1 MRVILASASPRRAEI
16 LARVTWPFDALP
28 AAIDES
34 RHGDEDPETHVR
46 RLAREKAERLSR
58 EHPDAWVLG
67 SDTVVAQGNDIFG
80 KPADDED
87 AVRMLARLD
96 AAPHVVLTGF
106 AWARGGRAVV
116 HHVSRSEVRFRA
128 LTEAGIR
135 AYVATGEPHDKAG
148 AYAIQGG
155 AARFVESVRGSVTG
169 VIGLPLEDVEEA
181 ARRLSIP
188 EPASPLPPEAV
199 ALRLRAV
206 RGEVAA
212 RTVAA
217 GRDPESCRLVAVT
230 KGHPAALVH
239 AAIAAG
245 ATDVGE
251 NYVQEGARKR
261 AAVAELGDGPAPDD
275 VRWHL
280 IGPLQ
285 TNKAALAARSFDLFH
300 AVDRVEVAAAL
311 AKRAPGP
318 VAGLLQVNVA
328 RDPNKAGVPPDDV
341 LAHVR
346 RLAEVDGFE
355 LRGLMTIGPLDADAA
370 ASRDTFAA
378 LRQQVDELRGMGYER
393 LTELSMGMS
402 DDYPEAIA
410 EGATLV
416 RLGTAIF
423 GPRVRR
429 AGVAP

>member
-16 LARVTWPFDALP
+16 LARVTWPFDVLP
-28 AAIDES
+28 AAIDE
-34 RHGDEDPETHVR
+34 RRLGDEDPETHVR

-80 KPADDED
+80 KPADDAD
-87 AVRMLARLD
+87 AARMLARLD
-96 AAPHVVLTGF
+96 AAPHLVLTGF

-116 HHVSRSEVRFRA
+116 HDVSRSEVRFRP

-169 VIGLPLEDVEEA
+169 VIGLPLEDVEAA
-181 ARRLSIP
+181 ARRLGIP

-217 GRDPESCRLVAVT
+217 GRAAESCRLVAVT

-261 AAVAELGDGPAPDD
+261 AAVADLGGAHADA

-300 AVDRVEVAAAL
+300 AIDRVEVAAAL
-311 AKRAPGP
+311 AKRASGP

-328 RDPNKAGVPPDDV
+328 RDPNKAGVAPDDV

-346 RLAEVDGFE
+346 RLAEIDGFE

-370 ASRDTFAA
+370 ATRLTFAA

-423 GPRVRR
+423 GPRVRP

>member
-16 LARVTWPFDALP
+16 LARVTWPFDVLP
-28 AAIDES
+28 AEIDE
-34 RHGDEDPETHVR
+34 RRLGDEDPEAHVR
-46 RLAREKAERLSR
+46 RLAREKALRLSR
-58 EHPDAWVLG
+58 AHRDAWVLG
-67 SDTVVAQGNDIFG
+67 SDTVVAQGNEIFG

-87 AVRMLARLD
+87 AFRMLSRLD
-96 AAPHVVLTGF
+96 AAPHLVLTGWT
-106 AWARGGRAVV
+106 WARGGDVALQG
-116 HHVSRSEVRFRA
+116 VSRSEVRFRRLRDA
-128 LTEAGIR
+128 ELR
-135 AYVATGEPHDKAG
+135 AYVATGEPRDKAG

-181 ARRLSIP
+181 ARRLGIP
-188 EPASPLPPEAV
+188 EPLSPLPPEAV

-217 GRDPESCRLVAVT
+217 GRPPESCRLVAVT
-230 KGHPAALVH
+230 KGHPASLVH

-261 AAVAELGDGPAPDD
+261 AAVAELGATEAA
-275 VRWHL
+275 RWHL

-300 AVDRVEVAAAL
+300 AIDRVEVADAL
-311 AKRAPGP
+311 VRRASGT

-328 RDPNKAGVPPDDV
+328 RDPSKAGVAPEDV
-341 LAHVR
+341 AAHVAKLTQLPR
-346 RLAEVDGFE
+346 FE
-355 LRGLMTIGPLDADAA
+355 LRGLMTIGPLDADVAA
-370 ASRDTFAA
+370 TRRTFAT
-378 LRQQVDELRGMGYER
+378 LRRQVDELRGMGYER

-423 GPRVRR
+423 GPRVRP
-429 AGVAP
+429 AGAVL